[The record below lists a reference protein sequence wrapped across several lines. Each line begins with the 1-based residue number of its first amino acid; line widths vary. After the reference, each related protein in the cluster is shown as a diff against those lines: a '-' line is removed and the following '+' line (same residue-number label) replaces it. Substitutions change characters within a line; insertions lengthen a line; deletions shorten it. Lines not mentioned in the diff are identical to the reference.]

1 MITTGSKWFFGLS
14 LVALV
19 MAAAYGWST
28 GGNGLGPVTV
38 GYKGGVG
45 DHFGYTLLLA
55 MAAIAAFLGGLSIA
69 TRDADAEALA
79 EAAGTD
85 TAPAAKPVRASYW
98 PIVGAFAVACLILGL
113 VLGPALFIIGLIA
126 GGIVLFEWMVLAW
139 SDHATGD
146 PETNRQV
153 RNRLM
158 NPIEIPAA
166 GAIAI
171 AVMVFCIS
179 RVFLAVPEIG
189 AVYVAMG
196 VATLILIGGSL
207 VAAKPKISSNA
218 VAALLLL
225 GAVAAIGAGVVS
237 AAVGTRHIE
246 KHVDA
251 GASET
256 TSSTTST
263 TATTVAGN

>member
-45 DHFGYTLLLA
+45 DHFGYALLLTV
-55 MAAIAAFLGGLSIA
+55 AALAALLGGVSIA
-69 TRDADAEALA
+69 TRDADPEALA

-98 PIVGAFAVACLILGL
+98 PIVGAFAVACLLLGL
-113 VLGPALFIIGLIA
+113 VLGPVLFLVGIVA
-126 GGIVLFEWMVLAW
+126 AAIVLFEWMVLAW
-139 SDHATGD
+139 SDNATGD

-158 NPIEIPAA
+158 NPIEVPAA
-166 GAIAI
+166 GALAI
-171 AVMVFCIS
+171 AVVVFCIS

-189 AVYVAMG
+189 AVYIAMG

-225 GAVAAIGAGVVS
+225 GAVAAISAGVVS
-237 AAVGTRHIE
+237 AAVGTRDIE
-246 KHVDA
+246 KHVDHG
-251 GASET
+251 GAET
-256 TSSTTST
+256 TTST